1 MDSLPSEP
9 PGKAHIYIILSYPF
23 LAVLG
28 LHCCSGFSPAVM
40 TGGHSFLQCAGL
52 LTGVASPVAEHGLW
66 GTWVSVVGGVVPG
79 LQRAGGS
86 CGVQTQ

>member
-1 MDSLPSEP
+1 MS
-9 PGKAHIYIILSYPF
+9 
-23 LAVLG
+23 
-28 LHCCSGFSPAVM
+28 
-40 TGGHSFLQCAGL
+40 GGHSFLQCAGL
-52 LTGVASPVAEHGLW
+52 LTGVASPVAEHRLW